1 MIMTML
7 SGLKRIFVGQPLAT
21 EQLAH
26 ERLSKRI
33 ALAVFSSDA
42 LSSVAYA
49 TEAILIALLAAGQ
62 QALGYATPISI
73 GIALLL
79 ITVAFSYRQ
88 TIIAYPQGG
97 GTYIVS
103 RENLGTIPSLVA
115 ASALLIDY
123 VLTVAVSMSAA
134 VAAITSAIHILEPYR
149 VELAIALI
157 TLVTLANLRGLKES
171 GQIFAI
177 PTYLFVLSMFTLIGV
192 GLFKLIA
199 GGGAVP
205 PAPAPATPF
214 VSEELQ
220 TISFFLLLRAFA
232 AGCTALTGI
241 EAIADGVPAF
251 KKPESKNAAITL
263 VIMAVILC
271 TMFLGTTVLADAYHI
286 IPDGS
291 HAETANSQLARVI
304 FGDGSPFYY
313 ILQVATMLILVLAS
327 NTAYADFPR
336 LSYFLSRDRFLPR
349 QFAQRGDRL
358 VFSNGV
364 VALGIFAAL
373 LVLAFGAR
381 EQLLL
386 HLYAVGVF
394 MSFTLSQ
401 FGMVQRWRRLKTPGW
416 QRNAAINLIGAS
428 VTGVVLVVI
437 ASTKFLEGAW
447 AVLLLIPIMVVIL
460 RAIHWHYTEVAK
472 QLSLADAPP
481 PTAVR
486 RHTAVVLI
494 SGVHRGV
501 IPALQY
507 GLSLAPDNVTAV
519 YVDMDAET
527 TTKLQEKWKQWG
539 SGVPLVVLPS
549 PYRSLVRPLMAY
561 IDEMDKQYDDDVL
574 TIILPEFIPSK
585 WWQHLLHNQ
594 TALLIKATLLF
605 SKGVVVMSVPY
616 HLRET
621 KEK

>member
-1 MIMTML
+1 MI
-7 SGLKRIFVGQPLAT
+7 SELKRLFVGRPLAT

-49 TEAILIALLAAGQ
+49 TEAILIALLAAGTQ
-62 QALGYATPISI
+62 SLGYATPISI

-115 ASALLIDY
+115 ASSLLIDY

-134 VAAITSAIHILEPYR
+134 VAAITSAVGILDPYR
-149 VELAIALI
+149 VQLAIALI
-157 TLVTLANLRGLKES
+157 ALVTLANLRGLKES

-192 GLFKLIA
+192 GLFKVFMS
-199 GGGAVP
+199 GGALQ
-205 PAPAPATPF
+205 PAPPPTTPLL
-214 VSEELQ
+214 SEELQ
-220 TISFFLLLRAFA
+220 SISFFLLLRAFA

-251 KKPESKNAAITL
+251 KKPEARNAAITL

-271 TMFLGTTVLADAYHI
+271 TMFLGTTVLANAYQI

-291 HAETANSQLARVI
+291 IHPETANSQLARVI
-304 FGDGSPFYY
+304 FGNGSLFYY
-313 ILQVATMLILVLAS
+313 ALQVATMLILVLAS

-364 VALGIFAAL
+364 VALGISSAL
-373 LVLAFGAR
+373 LVIAFGAR

-416 QRNAAINLIGAS
+416 QRNATINMLGAT

-527 TTKLQEKWKQWG
+527 TAKLQEKWKQWG
-539 SGVPLVVLPS
+539 SGVPLVVLSS
-549 PYRSLVRPLMAY
+549 PYRSLVRPLMIY
-561 IDEMDKQYDDDVL
+561 IDELDKYYDDDVL
-574 TIILPEFIPSK
+574 TVILPEFIPSK

-605 SKGVVVMSVPY
+605 SKGRVVTSVPY
-616 HLRET
+616 HLEH
-621 KEK
+621 

>member
-1 MIMTML
+1 MIAE
-7 SGLKRIFVGQPLAT
+7 LKRLFVGQPLAT
-21 EQLAH
+21 DQLAH

-49 TEAILIALLAAGQ
+49 TEAILIALIAAGQ
-62 QALGYATPISI
+62 AALSYAPAISI
-73 GIALLL
+73 GITLLL

-134 VAAITSAIHILEPYR
+134 VAAISSAVSALEPYR
-149 VELAIALI
+149 IELAIGLI
-157 TLVTLANLRGLKES
+157 ALVTIANLRGLKEA
-171 GQIFAI
+171 GRIFAI
-177 PTYLFVLSMFTLIGV
+177 PTYLFVFSMFTLIAV
-192 GLFKLIA
+192 GLFKLVA

-205 PAPAPATPF
+205 QAPLPQIPY
-214 VSEELQ
+214 VSEELHAL
-220 TISFFLLLRAFA
+220 TFFLLLRAFA

-251 KKPESKNAAITL
+251 KKPESRNAAITL
-263 VIMAVILC
+263 VIMAAILC
-271 TMFLGTTVLADAYHI
+271 AMFLGTTVLANAYGI
-286 IPDGS
+286 VPDGS
-291 HAETANSQLARVI
+291 LEPETANSQLARAI
-304 FGDGSPFYY
+304 FGAGSLLYY
-313 ILQVATMLILVLAS
+313 MLQVATMLILVLAS
-327 NTAYADFPR
+327 NTAFADFPR
-336 LSYFLSRDRFLPR
+336 LSYFLASDRFLPR

-364 VALGIFAAL
+364 VVLGVLSAL
-373 LVLAFGAR
+373 LVVGFGAR
-381 EQLLL
+381 EQSLL

-401 FGMVQRWRRLKTPGW
+401 FGMVMRWRRLRSPGW
-416 QRNAAINLIGAS
+416 QRNAAINLLGAT

-437 ASTKFLEGAW
+437 AVTKFLEGAW
-447 AVLLLIPIMVVIL
+447 AVLLLLPIMVIL
-460 RAIHWHYTEVAK
+460 LRSVHRHYMEVAR

-486 RHTAVVLI
+486 RHTAIVLI

-501 IPALQY
+501 VPAIQY
-507 GLSLAPDNVTAV
+507 ALSLAPDNVTAL
-519 YVDMDAET
+519 YVDMDAEQT
-527 TTKLQEKWKQWG
+527 AKLKLKWEQWG
-539 SGVPLVVLPS
+539 SGVPLVVLAS
-549 PYRSLVRPLMAY
+549 PYRSLVRPMMQY
-561 IDEMDKQYDDDVL
+561 IDEVAALYDDDVL
-574 TIILPEFIPSK
+574 TVILPEFIPSK

-594 TALLIKATLLF
+594 TALTIKAALLF
-605 SKGVVVMSVPY
+605 SKGKVVTSVPY
-616 HLRET
+616 HLE
-621 KEK
+621 E

>member
-1 MIMTML
+1 MI
-7 SGLKRIFVGQPLAT
+7 SELKRLFVGRPLAT

-49 TEAILIALLAAGQ
+49 TEAILIAPLAAGQ
-62 QALGYATPISI
+62 QALGYATPIAI

-79 ITVAFSYRQ
+79 ITVSFSYRQ

-115 ASALLIDY
+115 ASSLLIDY

-134 VAAITSAIHILEPYR
+134 VAAITSAVDVLEPYR
-149 VELAIALI
+149 VQLAIALI
-157 TLVTLANLRGLKES
+157 ALVTLANLRGLKES
-171 GQIFAI
+171 GQMFAI
-177 PTYLFVLSMFTLIGV
+177 PTYLFILSMFTLIGV
-192 GLFKLIA
+192 GLFKVIA
-199 GGGAVP
+199 GGGSVP
-205 PAPAPATPF
+205 PAPAPATPY

-251 KKPESKNAAITL
+251 KKPESKNAATTL

-291 HAETANSQLARVI
+291 HGETANSQLARVI
-304 FGDGSPFYY
+304 FGDGSLFYY

-327 NTAYADFPR
+327 NTAFADFPR

-373 LVLAFGAR
+373 LVIAFGAR
-381 EQLLL
+381 EQSLL

-401 FGMVQRWRRLKTPGW
+401 FGMVQRWRRLKTPDW
-416 QRNAAINLIGAS
+416 QRNAAINLMGAT

-481 PTAVR
+481 PKAVR

-527 TTKLQEKWKQWG
+527 TAKLQEKWKQWG
-539 SGVPLVVLPS
+539 SGVPLVVLSS
-549 PYRSLVRPLMAY
+549 PYRSLVRPLMKY
-561 IDEMDKQYDDDVL
+561 IDELDKHYEDDVL
-574 TIILPEFIPSK
+574 TVILPEFIPSK

-605 SKGVVVMSVPY
+605 SKGRVVTSVPY
-616 HLRET
+616 HLEH
-621 KEK
+621 

>member
-1 MIMTML
+1 MIAE
-7 SGLKRIFVGQPLAT
+7 LKRLFVGRPLAT

-49 TEAILIALLAAGQ
+49 TEAILIALLVAGQ
-62 QALGYATPISI
+62 ASLGFATPISI
-73 GIALLL
+73 GITLLL

-115 ASALLIDY
+115 ASSLLIDY

-134 VAAITSAIHILEPYR
+134 VAAITSAVQSLEPYR
-149 VELAIALI
+149 VELAVALI
-157 TLVTLANLRGLKES
+157 ALVTLANLRGIKES
-171 GQIFAI
+171 GQLFAI

-192 GLFKLIA
+192 GLFKVIV
-199 GGGAVP
+199 GGGAVE
-205 PAPAPATPF
+205 PAPPPLTAHVP
-214 VSEELQ
+214 EELQ
-220 TISFFLLLRAFA
+220 TVSFFLLLRAFA

-251 KKPESKNAAITL
+251 KKPEARNAAITL

-291 HAETANSQLARVI
+291 SHPETANSQLARAI
-304 FGDGSPFYY
+304 FGNGSLFYY
-313 ILQVATMLILVLAS
+313 ILQVATMLILILAS
-327 NTAYADFPR
+327 NTAFADFPR

-373 LVLAFGAR
+373 LVIGFGAR
-381 EQLLL
+381 EQALL

-401 FGMVQRWRRLKTPGW
+401 FGMVQRWRRLRTPGW
-416 QRNAAINLIGAS
+416 QRNAAINMLGAI

-437 ASTKFLEGAW
+437 ASTKFIEGAW

-472 QLSLADAPP
+472 QLSLTDAPP
-481 PTAVR
+481 PKAVR

-507 GLSLAPDNVTAV
+507 GLSLAPDNVTAL

-527 TTKLQEKWKQWG
+527 TAKLQEKWKQWG

-549 PYRSLVRPLMAY
+549 PYRSLVRPLMTY
-561 IDEMDKQYDDDVL
+561 IDELDKHYEDDVL
-574 TIILPEFIPSK
+574 TVILPEFIPSK

-605 SKGVVVMSVPY
+605 TKGRVVTSVPY
-616 HLRET
+616 HLEH
-621 KEK
+621 

>member
-1 MIMTML
+1 ML
-7 SGLKRIFVGQPLAT
+7 AELKRLMVGQPLAT

-26 ERLSKRI
+26 ERLTKRI

-49 TEAILIALLAAGQ
+49 TEAILIALMAAQ
-62 QALGYATPISI
+62 TTALGYATPISI

-103 RENLGTIPSLVA
+103 RENLGTTPSLVA

-134 VAAITSAIHILEPYR
+134 VAAITSAVHILEPYR
-149 VELAIALI
+149 VELAIGLI
-157 TLVTLANLRGLKES
+157 SLVTLANLRGIKES
-171 GQIFAI
+171 GRIFAV
-177 PTYLFVLSMFTLIGV
+177 PTYLFILSMFLLIGV
-192 GLFKLIA
+192 GLTKLIL
-199 GGGAVP
+199 GGGSVP
-205 PAPAPATPF
+205 PAPAPAVPY
-214 VSEELQ
+214 VPEELQ
-220 TISFFLLLRAFA
+220 TLSFFLLLRAFA

-251 KKPESKNAAITL
+251 QKPKSRNASITL
-263 VIMAVILC
+263 VVMAVILC
-271 TMFLGTTVLADAYHI
+271 SMFLGTTVLANAYHI

-291 HAETANSQLARVI
+291 LEPETANSQLARMI
-304 FGDGSPFYY
+304 FGNNSVLYY

-327 NTAYADFPR
+327 NTAFADFPR
-336 LSYFLSRDRFLPR
+336 LSYFLAQDRFLPR
-349 QFAQRGDRL
+349 QFGQRGDRL

-364 VALGIFAAL
+364 VALGIFSSL
-373 LVLAFGAR
+373 LVIAFGAR
-381 EQLLL
+381 EQSLL

-394 MSFTLSQ
+394 LSFTLSQ
-401 FGMVQRWRRLKTPGW
+401 FGMVQRWRRIRTPGW
-416 QRNAAINLIGAS
+416 QRSAAINLLGS
-428 VTGVVLVVI
+428 LVTGTVLVVI

-447 AVLLLIPIMVVIL
+447 AVLLLIPIMVVVL
-460 RAIHWHYTEVAK
+460 RSIHTHYVAVAR
-472 QLSLADAPP
+472 QLSLADASP

-501 IPALQY
+501 VPALQY
-507 GLSLAPDNVTAV
+507 ALSIAPDNVTAV
-519 YVDMDAET
+519 YVDLDADAT
-527 TTKLQEKWKQWG
+527 ARLKEKWKQWG
-539 SGVPLVVLPS
+539 SGVPLTVLPS
-549 PYRSLVRPLMAY
+549 PYRSLLRPLMAY
-561 IDEMDKQYDDDVL
+561 IDEVDAQYDDDVL
-574 TIILPEFIPSK
+574 TIVLPEFVPSK

-594 TALLIKATLLF
+594 TALLIKASLLF
-605 SKGVVVMSVPY
+605 SKGKIVTSVPY
-616 HLRET
+616 HLEG
-621 KEK
+621 